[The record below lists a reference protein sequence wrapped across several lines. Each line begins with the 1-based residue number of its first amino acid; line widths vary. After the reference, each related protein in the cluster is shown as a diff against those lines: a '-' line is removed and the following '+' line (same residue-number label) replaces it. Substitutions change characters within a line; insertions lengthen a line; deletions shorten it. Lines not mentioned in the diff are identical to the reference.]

1 MSTSVDKYIDP
12 LQLERALLNAFQ
24 FEPTAGQ
31 KRLFHAFSRFALS
44 DKARCALLLRGYAG
58 TGKTTCVSVLVNVI
72 EQLGIRYVLLAPTG
86 RAARVLANYSSRSAG
101 TIHRH
106 IYYSKQMRTGEGVF
120 ELKENEL
127 NDTLFIVDEAS
138 MIGHAQNEPFNDLL
152 DDLISHVYSGDGC
165 KLMMI
170 GDTAQ
175 LPPVGS
181 PESPALQMDHLKSQ
195 YYLNIAEVELS
206 EVIRQQEGSGILANA
221 TALRELINAKE
232 AKLPTLQTAHYKD
245 VTRIESDLQDFL
257 ENAYSAYGKDD
268 MIVITRSNKRA
279 NLFNQQIRQRILWL
293 EEEINAGDRMM
304 VLQNNYYW
312 LKAAEFTAGFIANG
326 DTIEIKRVLRF
337 EDREPFR
344 FCKAIVKIPD
354 YPDMPEFET
363 ILLCNTIWDN
373 HASLPLEQ
381 RQALARLI
389 AEDYPEITDGRLLKK
404 AVKNDPY
411 YNALQV
417 KFSYAI
423 TCHKAQGGQW
433 PCVFVDQG
441 YVTDEMAG
449 IELNRWFYT
458 AFTRAQEKL
467 FLVGFED
474 QFFES

>member
-86 RAARVLANYSSRSAG
+86 RAARVLANYSNRSAG

-232 AKLPTLQTAHYKD
+232 AKLPTLKTAHYKD

-312 LKAAEFTAGFIANG
+312 LKAAEFTAG
-326 DTIEIKRVLRF
+326 
-337 EDREPFR
+337 
-344 FCKAIVKIPD
+344 
-354 YPDMPEFET
+354 
-363 ILLCNTIWDN
+363 
-373 HASLPLEQ
+373 
-381 RQALARLI
+381 
-389 AEDYPEITDGRLLKK
+389 
-404 AVKNDPY
+404 
-411 YNALQV
+411 
-417 KFSYAI
+417 
-423 TCHKAQGGQW
+423 
-433 PCVFVDQG
+433 
-441 YVTDEMAG
+441 
-449 IELNRWFYT
+449 
-458 AFTRAQEKL
+458 
-467 FLVGFED
+467 
-474 QFFES
+474 